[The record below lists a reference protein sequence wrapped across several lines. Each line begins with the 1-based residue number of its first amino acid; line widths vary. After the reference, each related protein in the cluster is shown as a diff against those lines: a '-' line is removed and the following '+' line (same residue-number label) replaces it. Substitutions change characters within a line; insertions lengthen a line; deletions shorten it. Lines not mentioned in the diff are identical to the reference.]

1 MKKQEKNISLINQ
14 QYLKELETNNN
25 LFNQKIKNLNN
36 SLLNSDQKKKKS
48 NTRHIINNSQT
59 IENNSIKNKFNF
71 IQRDLNSIEYIP
83 NLKNFTFRKKGSEKE
98 MRDKNMIEINKELK
112 KYIKQLENE
121 NENKDNIIN
130 DLKEKL
136 KQNEKNKNVRI
147 NLFEY
152 NRLILDI
159 EDKNKLIEK
168 LKNVI
173 KNLKSKNEILNVDME
188 KYKSDNINLKNK
200 LDNMSSET
208 DYKINYLNSIKKINE
223 LELEN
228 NKLKTELNNLTEK
241 YMTIKS
247 EYEKLNLLNEEQNNI
262 IFNYQKQLNTQSI
275 NNKNDDTNE
284 IYDENICTN
293 IEEDFK
299 YKNTNLNKKENYQYL
314 NEHNKNDNENNL
326 IRKYNYNKYDYNIIE
341 DNDINYNDNNCT
353 LNKKKLNNLEN
364 YLSTLLKERCQLE
377 NELTEV
383 LESPRTFSD
392 IKLKSNINDK
402 ILINDNEIES
412 TKNKLKKLR
421 GY

>member
-1 MKKQEKNISLINQ
+1 
-14 QYLKELETNNN
+14 
-25 LFNQKIKNLNN
+25 
-36 SLLNSDQKKKKS
+36 
-48 NTRHIINNSQT
+48 
-59 IENNSIKNKFNF
+59 
-71 IQRDLNSIEYIP
+71 
-83 NLKNFTFRKKGSEKE
+83 

>member
-1 MKKQEKNISLINQ
+1 MNKQEKNISLINQ

-36 SLLNSDQKKKKS
+36 SLLNTDEKKKKS

-59 IENNSIKNKFNF
+59 IDNNSIKNKFNF

-98 MRDKNMIEINKELK
+98 MRDNNMLEINKELK
-112 KYIKQLENE
+112 KKIKELENE
-121 NENKDNIIN
+121 NENKDNIIS
-130 DLKEKL
+130 
-136 KQNEKNKNVRI
+136 
-147 NLFEY
+147 
-152 NRLILDI
+152 
-159 EDKNKLIEK
+159 
-168 LKNVI
+168 
-173 KNLKSKNEILNVDME
+173 NLK
-188 KYKSDNINLKNK
+188 
-200 LDNMSSET
+200 
-208 DYKINYLNSIKKINE
+208 
-223 LELEN
+223 
-228 NKLKTELNNLTEK
+228 
-241 YMTIKS
+241 
-247 EYEKLNLLNEEQNNI
+247 EKLNLLNEEQNNI

-284 IYDENICTN
+284 NYYENIDTN

-299 YKNTNLNKKENYQYL
+299 YKNENLNRKDNCYNSKKRYE
-314 NEHNKNDNENNL
+314 NDNENK
-326 IRKYNYNKYDYNIIE
+326 IIKKYNYNKYNYNIIE
-341 DNDINYNDNNCT
+341 ENDFNNNDNNNYN

-377 NELTEV
+377 NELSEV

>member
-1 MKKQEKNISLINQ
+1 MKKQEKDISLINQ

-208 DYKINYLNSIKKINE
+208 DYKINYLNSMKKLIE